1 MEKAGR
7 KAALAASMVLHA
19 EKAEAEAV
27 VEASVLHAEKKEGVE
42 PSVEEPEV
50 EDLKKADAEAMVAVV
65 DLEKGVADVAGEDT
79 EKA

>member
-1 MEKAGR
+1 ME

-19 EKAEAEAV
+19 EKAEAEAA

-42 PSVEEPEV
+42 PEV
-50 EDLKKADAEAMVAVV
+50 EDLKKAEAVV
-65 DLEKGVADVAGEDT
+65 AYLEKGVADVAGEDT